1 MRGFFI
7 KNRIIHTLLKKEILD
22 VLRDKK
28 AVIMMLG
35 VPLLLYP
42 LIFFGVI
49 GVMSSVQSKMNSRH
63 YKAII
68 DANDDGALVKMLKKY
83 ADDGDQ
89 ETGIIEPVSRA
100 DYPDPIKALSEEEI
114 DVYVITEKDDT
125 KNTYRIFY
133 LSSITNSDYAKNIVE
148 KAVKEIKLNIT
159 KERLEEVGMNS
170 DIILEP
176 IGVKFTDTSSKEQN
190 IGKFLGMFLP
200 ILLVI
205 SLLMGTVY
213 PAIDVTAGEKERGT
227 LETLLT
233 LPVTNAE
240 IIISKFL
247 TVAVIGLI
255 SAALN
260 IASISSIGIY
270 IYRVTVSL
278 NERLRLN
285 MGHFN
290 PAVILTALV
299 IIVFSLFISAIVMCV
314 TSFAK
319 SFKEANNYITPL
331 TIVVMLTGYVGF
343 IPNMELTPK
352 AAIIPVANVIL
363 VIKNIFMFNYDFKI
377 LAIVI
382 ISTFIYT
389 VIAVFFLCRM
399 YSSERLLFDE
409 GRFSLQIFE
418 KRKNMVPGGVP
429 TSGDSWFVLA
439 VVLVHVL
446 YVGSLA
452 QLKYGRAGV
461 YIIQSIILFV
471 PLIFAI
477 YTKRDFKKTFSIRKA
492 GVVSYLAAIVLMTGT
507 ILVGMIITEFMTV
520 VFPDEATNVAN
531 ALYVSLVGDD
541 FWETLVLTAVIPCIA
556 EEMLFRG
563 FLLSGFRSRF
573 RAVYAILI
581 VSAIFGLYHMSV
593 VRFFTTAL
601 MGAAL
606 CSVVYYTGSIFPAVL
621 MHFYNNAIAAANMYH
636 PDMLE
641 RIFPIAYGD
650 IQIIGLLIV
659 VFIGILLIYAGIAIL
674 NRIHAKLIKQDS
686 K

>member
-7 KNRIIHTLLKKEILD
+7 KNRIIHTLFQKEILD

-28 AVIMMLG
+28 AVLMMLG

-42 LIFFGVI
+42 LIFFGVA
-49 GVMSSVQSKMNSRH
+49 GVMSSVQSKMDSRH

-68 DANDDGALVKMLKKY
+68 DTNDNGALVKILKKY
-83 ADDGDQ
+83 ATDGDQ
-89 ETGIIEPVSRA
+89 ETGIIDTVSRA

-114 DVYVITEKDDT
+114 DVYVITEKNDT
-125 KNTYRIFY
+125 KDTYRIFY
-133 LSSITNSDYAKNIVE
+133 LSSLTNSDYAKNIVE
-148 KAVKEIKLNIT
+148 MAVKELMLDIT
-159 KERLEEVGMNS
+159 KERLEEVGLNS

-176 IGVKFTDTSSKEQN
+176 IAIKYADTSSKEQN

-233 LPVTNAE
+233 LPVTNAQ

-255 SAALN
+255 SAGLN
-260 IASISSIGIY
+260 IASIISIGIY

-278 NERLRLN
+278 DERLKLN

-290 PAVILTALV
+290 PAVILTCVV
-299 IIVFSLFISAIVMCV
+299 IIVFSLFMSAIVMCV

-331 TIVVMLTGYVGF
+331 TIVVMLTGYVGL

-352 AAIIPVANVIL
+352 AALIPVANVIL
-363 VIKNIFMFNYDFKI
+363 VIKNIFMFNYDLKI

-382 ISTFIYT
+382 LSTYIYT

-409 GRFSLQIFE
+409 GRYSVQIFE
-418 KRKNMVPGGVP
+418 KRKNMVKGGIP
-429 TSGDSWFVLA
+429 TSGDAWFVMA

-452 QLKYGRAGV
+452 QLKYGRGGV
-461 YIIQSIILFV
+461 CIIQAIILFV
-471 PLIFAI
+471 PVLFAI
-477 YTKRDFKKTFSIRKA
+477 YTKRDFRKSFSIRKT
-492 GVVSYLAAIVLMTGT
+492 GLVSYLAGLVLMTGT
-507 ILVGMIITEFMTV
+507 ILVGMIITEFMTT

-531 ALYVSLVGDD
+531 ALYVSLVGNS
-541 FWETLVLTAVIPCIA
+541 FWETLFLTAVIPCIA

-563 FLLSGFRSRF
+563 FLLTGFRSRF
-573 RAVYAILI
+573 RVVYAILI
-581 VSAIFGLYHMSV
+581 VSAAFGLYHMSV

-601 MGAAL
+601 MGVAL
-606 CSVVYYTGSIFPAVL
+606 CCVVYYTGSIFPAIL
-621 MHFYNNAIAAANMYH
+621 MHFYNNAIATANMYH

-641 RIFPIAYGD
+641 KIFPIAYGD
-650 IQIIGLLIV
+650 VQVIGLLIV
-659 VFIGILLIYAGIAIL
+659 VFIGILLIYAGLAIL
-674 NRIHAKLIKQDS
+674 NRIHAKLV
-686 K
+686 